1 MFNEYME
8 HSNQCAG
15 YYSVTRKEEVN
26 IQQTDTNRFRQKWLE
41 ASGGINYP
49 TPPQNSTPPLAQS
62 QFNNVNINTNNPSAN
77 RPIKK
82 EQYPQQQQVHG
93 YMGQIPNNGQFPTN
107 GPNQYKQNGGQFNP
121 EQQQHHMM
129 KQQHMQQH
137 QHGQM
142 QYQQQQQQHQQ
153 SKYYEVIYSLEFLLI
168 FCCCRC

>member
-41 ASGGINYP
+41 SSGGINYP

-62 QFNNVNINTNNPSAN
+62 QFNNINSNSNTTGAN

-82 EQYPQQQQVHG
+82 EHHPQQQQVHG
-93 YMGQIPNNGQFPTN
+93 YMGQVSNNGPYTNN
-107 GPNQYKQNGGQFNP
+107 GPNQYKQNGGAFNP
-121 EQQQHHMM
+121 EQQQHMI
-129 KQQHMQQH
+129 KQQHIQQQ

-142 QYQQQQQQHQQ
+142 QYQQQQQHQH
-153 SKYYEVIYSLEFLLI
+153 SKYYEVLI
-168 FCCCRC
+168 FYCG